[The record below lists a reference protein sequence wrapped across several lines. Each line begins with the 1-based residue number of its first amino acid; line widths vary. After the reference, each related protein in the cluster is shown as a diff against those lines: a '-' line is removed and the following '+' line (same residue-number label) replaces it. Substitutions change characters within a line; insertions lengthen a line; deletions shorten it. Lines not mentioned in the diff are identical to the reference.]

1 VSVQEIVGA
10 IIDSEQVTSD
20 LETIG
25 RSIAAGRHVEYVSRK
40 RAKTVASFDQD
51 QPVARLAVAPTLFIM
66 EDGTRFVKHDPAP
79 LP

>member
-1 VSVQEIVGA
+1 MSVQEIVGA
-10 IIDSEQVTSD
+10 IIDSEEVTGD

-25 RSIAAGRHVEYVSRK
+25 RSIAAGRHVEYVSRR

-51 QPVARLAVAPTLFIM
+51 QPVGRLALAPTLFVM
-66 EDGTRFVKHDPAP
+66 EDGARFVKTDPAS